1 MTSPESFNNSPV
13 LALNCT
19 ESLLQVVIGSHRGV
33 LFSQEISC
41 PGNAMPHM
49 VPAIADGLK
58 TLGLKPAD
66 LAGLACVRG
75 PGSFTGIRM
84 ALATI
89 QGLARGSGL
98 PVAGIEYLPL
108 VAAGALP
115 LHDGEVWAVTYARR
129 NQVYV
134 QGFLAP
140 SGTPIGTAEALPV
153 TEAAAMLGKRPAGR
167 VLIGSGVRLNR
178 ELLEQEVTGATLL
191 HGPTFEF
198 PSPGALLTAALNSPF
213 STAPL
218 RPIYIRKSDAE
229 HNLDSIA
236 KKRGI
241 DVNEARKAIP
251 DFESSEPSET

>member
-49 VPAIADGLK
+49 VPAVAHGLK
-58 TLGLKPAD
+58 TLGLKPAE

-89 QGLARGSGL
+89 LGLAQGTEL
-98 PVAGIEYLPL
+98 PMAGIEYLPL
-108 VAAGALP
+108 VAAMGLP
-115 LHDGEVWAVTYARR
+115 LHKGEVWAVTYARR

-140 SGTPIGTAEALPV
+140 SGKAIAEAEALPISDAAEMLKERAAV
-153 TEAAAMLGKRPAGR
+153 TT
-167 VLIGSGVRLNR
+167 LIGSGVRINL
-178 ELLEQEVTGATLL
+178 ELLERKVTGARLL
-191 HGPTFEF
+191 YGPSFEF
-198 PSPGALLTAALNSPF
+198 PSPGALLCAALDADF

-229 HNLDSIA
+229 QNLDSIA
-236 KKRGI
+236 QKRGI

-251 DFESSEPSET
+251 DFESPEPSET